1 MAENVVTL
9 SHLTRVYGGDT
20 VLDLPELALGKG
32 EIHVLV
38 GPNGAGKTTLL
49 RAVGGLERPTTG
61 QVALFGRDL
70 YALSGRERRQVMQ
83 RMTFCFQKPY
93 LFGTSVRRNI
103 EYGLLFRKIPSPIRE
118 EKVASVIRALN
129 LTSLQEHDANTLSA
143 GETQRVAFARA
154 LILEPELVLL
164 DEPVANVDEASRE
177 QIEAAIFSLRERGS
191 TVVIATHHIE
201 QAYRFSAAV
210 IRLERGQIAPPA
222 LQNVLEGEVVHQN
235 DSAVLIVGDGVPL
248 RVISEKRGP
257 VRAAID
263 PTSIILSREPFQ
275 SSALNIFS
283 GKVVTLSTVNQLFS
297 ISVDIG
303 IPLDVHITRES
314 FDALGIT
321 LGSDLFLTFKASAI
335 TVF

>member
-1 MAENVVTL
+1 MAENVVTVT
-9 SHLTRVYGGDT
+9 HLTRVYGRDT
-20 VLDLPELALGKG
+20 VLDLPELALEKG

-49 RAVGGLERPTTG
+49 RAIGGLERPTTG

-70 YALSGRERRQVMQ
+70 YRLSGRERRKVMQ
-83 RMTFCFQKPY
+83 RLTFCFQKPY

-103 EYGLLFRKIPSPIRE
+103 EYGLLFRKIPAPIRE

-129 LTSLQEHDANTLSA
+129 LTSLQEHDAHTLSA
-143 GETQRVAFARA
+143 GEAQRVAFARA
-154 LILEPELVLL
+154 LVLKPELVLL

-177 QIEAAIFSLRERGS
+177 QVEAAIFALRERGS
-191 TVVIATHHIE
+191 TVIIATHHIE
-201 QAYRFSAAV
+201 QAYKFSAAV

-222 LQNVLEGEVVHQN
+222 LQNVIEGEVVDRN
-235 DSAVLIVGDGVPL
+235 DSAILIIGDGLPI

-263 PTSIILSREPFQ
+263 PTSIILSREHFQ
-275 SSALNIFS
+275 SSALNTFS
-283 GKVVTLSTVNQLFS
+283 GKVVTLSTINQLFS

-314 FDALGIT
+314 FDSLDIT